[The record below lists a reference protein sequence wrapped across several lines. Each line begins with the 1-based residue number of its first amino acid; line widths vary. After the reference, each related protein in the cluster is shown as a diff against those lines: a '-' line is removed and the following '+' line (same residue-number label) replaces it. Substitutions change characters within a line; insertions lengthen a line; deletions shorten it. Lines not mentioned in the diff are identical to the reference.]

1 MKAVRIVQVILVVL
15 VAAYLWLLHSA
26 NPDLVRLPLADY
38 FVPPVPVSFVV
49 GAALVVG
56 FLIGFV
62 PPRINAWRKGRE
74 LTKTRREL
82 EQLRVQLRESDTVV
96 KRTGT
101 YYGVP
106 EHPVIPDRGR
116 DATYDDEL
124 DDDTH
129 A

>member
-1 MKAVRIVQVILVVL
+1 MKAVRIVQVILAVL

-49 GAALVVG
+49 AFALILG

-62 PPRINAWRKGRE
+62 PARLNAWRKGRE
-74 LTKTRREL
+74 LSKTKREL

-101 YYGVP
+101 YYAVP
-106 EHPVIPDRGR
+106 EHPVIPDRGH
-116 DATYDDEL
+116 DPTYDAEL